1 MSDITATTTLGAFF
15 SAIAGRVATQLSY
28 ASNRV
33 FVVDKLR
40 LQDSAVPNIQIEP
53 VSLTAL
59 GDMSGL
65 NGSAIEYRLHA
76 VVKVEY
82 DFAKRM
88 TESLVDNKS
97 AFLTV
102 NAAAAALVGYVPN
115 TGSSEQV
122 WIRLD
127 GGAHD
132 DLTGLVSASAT
143 MRSFVRIMADV

>member
-28 ASNRV
+28 AANRV

-122 WIRLD
+122 WVRLD

-143 MRSFVRIMADV
+143 MRSFVRIMADG

>member
-28 ASNRV
+28 AGNRV

-122 WIRLD
+122 WVRLD
-127 GGAHD
+127 GGSHD

-143 MRSFVRIMADV
+143 MRSFVRIMADG

>member
-1 MSDITATTTLGAFF
+1 MSSITASTTLGAFF
-15 SAIAGRVATQLSY
+15 SAIAGRIATQLSY
-28 ASNRV
+28 AGNRV

-53 VSLTAL
+53 ISLSAA

-65 NGSAIEYRLHA
+65 NVSLIDYRVHA

-97 AFLTV
+97 AFLTA
-102 NAAAAALVGYVPN
+102 NAAAEALIGYVPN
-115 TGSSEQV
+115 SGSSEQV
-122 WIRLD
+122 WMKLD
-127 GGAHD
+127 AGTHD

-143 MRSFVRIMADV
+143 MRSFVRIMADG

>member
-102 NAAAAALVGYVPN
+102 NAAAAALIGYVPN

-122 WIRLD
+122 WVRLD

-143 MRSFVRIMADV
+143 MRSFVRIMADG

>member
-1 MSDITATTTLGAFF
+1 MSSITASTTLGAFF
-15 SAIAGRVATQLSY
+15 SAIAGQIATQLSY
-28 ASNRV
+28 AGNRV

-53 VSLTAL
+53 ISLSAA

-65 NGSAIEYRLHA
+65 NVSLIDYRVHA

-97 AFLTV
+97 AFLTA
-102 NAAAAALVGYVPN
+102 NAAATALIGYVPN

-122 WIRLD
+122 WMKLD
-127 GGAHD
+127 AGAHD
-132 DLTGLVSASAT
+132 DTTGLVSASAT
-143 MRSFVRIMADV
+143 MRSFVRIMADG

>member
-122 WIRLD
+122 WVRLD

>member
-15 SAIAGRVATQLSY
+15 SAIATKIATELSY

-97 AFLTV
+97 AFLTA
-102 NAAAAALVGYVPN
+102 NAAAAALVGYAPN
-115 TGSSEQV
+115 SGSSGQV
-122 WIRLD
+122 WMRLD
-127 GGAHD
+127 GGSHD

-143 MRSFVRIMADV
+143 MRSFVRIMADG

>member
-1 MSDITATTTLGAFF
+1 VSSITASTTLGAFF
-15 SAIAGRVATQLSY
+15 SAIAGRIATQLSY

-53 VSLTAL
+53 ISLSAA

-65 NGSAIEYRLHA
+65 NVSLIDYRVHA

-97 AFLTV
+97 AFLTA
-102 NAAAAALVGYVPN
+102 NAAAEALIGYVPN
-115 TGSSEQV
+115 TGSSGQV
-122 WIRLD
+122 WMKLD
-127 GGAHD
+127 AGTHD
-132 DLTGLVSASAT
+132 DMTGLVSASAT
-143 MRSFVRIMADV
+143 MRSFVRIMADG

>member
-1 MSDITATTTLGAFF
+1 VSDITATTTLGDFF
-15 SAIAGRVATQLSY
+15 SAIAGRIASQLSL
-28 ASNRV
+28 AGNRV

-65 NGSAIEYRLHA
+65 NGSAIEYRVHA

-97 AFLTV
+97 AFLTA
-102 NAAAAALVGYVPN
+102 NAAAAALKGYVPN
-115 TGSSEQV
+115 SGSSEQV
-122 WIRLD
+122 WMKLD
-127 GGAHD
+127 AGTHD

-143 MRSFVRIMADV
+143 MRSFVRIMADG